1 MWSVTSKQV
10 VQRILMFS
18 IYVQYLVLSVVFYSM
33 MEVGYKKFATREDD
47 TAPIQNSIRGLGYM
61 GVHTLFFMWPL
72 LVILHF
78 TGLETF
84 EFPNLE
90 IFENLLINVYL
101 ELVFNMGLYICIAL
115 SSPLFAT

>member
-1 MWSVTSKQV
+1 M
-10 VQRILMFS
+10 
-18 IYVQYLVLSVVFYSM
+18 VLSVAFYAM
-33 MEVGYKKFATREDD
+33 LEVGYKKFATREGDP
-47 TAPIQNSIRGLGYM
+47 APIQNSIRGLGYM

-72 LVILHF
+72 LVIFHF

-84 EFPNLE
+84 EFPRLE

-101 ELVFNMGLYICIAL
+101 ELIFNMGLYICIAL